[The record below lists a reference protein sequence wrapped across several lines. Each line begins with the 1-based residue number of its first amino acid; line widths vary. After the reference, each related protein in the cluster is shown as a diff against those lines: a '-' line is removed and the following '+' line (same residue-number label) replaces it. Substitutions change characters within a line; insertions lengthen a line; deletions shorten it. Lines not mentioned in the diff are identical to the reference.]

1 MSAGAVAPGSVILLH
16 GMARSARSMAPLA
29 ADLRNQGYH
38 ISNVGYPTRPYDI
51 ESLVRRYVA
60 PAVAACP
67 DDSPVHVV
75 THSLGGILIRAYLQ
89 DAALPAG
96 SRIVMLAPPNHG
108 SEVAD
113 HIRHWPLYRWLMGEV
128 GQQLGTGPD
137 AIVHR
142 FRPIDVEVGVI
153 AARRSLQPWFSW
165 LLPGENDG
173 AVSVAST
180 RLDEM
185 RDFIVVDS
193 SHTLLM
199 FNRAVRHQV
208 RRFLAEGR
216 FDHRARGSARGQ

>member
-1 MSAGAVAPGSVILLH
+1 MSEVPGAQASVILLH
-16 GMARSARSMAPLA
+16 GMARSSRSMAPLA
-29 ADLRNQGYH
+29 SDLRALGYR
-38 ISNVGYPTRPYDI
+38 IRNTGYPTRPYDI
-51 ESLVRRYVA
+51 DGLVGRYVA

-67 DDSPVHVV
+67 VDAPVHVV
-75 THSLGGILIRAYLQ
+75 THSLGGLLIRAYLQ
-89 DAALPAG
+89 DHALPPG
-96 SRIVMLAPPNHG
+96 SRVVMLAPPNRG

-113 HIRHWPLYRWLMGEV
+113 HVRYWPLYRWLMGRV

-142 FRPIDVEVGVI
+142 FRPIEVELGII

-185 RDFIVVDS
+185 DDFIVVDS

-199 FNRAVRHQV
+199 FSREV
-208 RRFLAEGR
+208 RRQVCCFLADGR
-216 FDHRARGSARGQ
+216 FDHRGSALGQ